1 MNRKLL
7 FIFLWIISQYLIN
20 CEDID
25 ECNTG
30 FEVSKKRECEQLIQS
45 NDTYKCYYNMS
56 IGECQTIY
64 KECTAYEIKGTP
76 TPNTNDYKTCSEI
89 FLSGDDKQYK
99 KCEIKEGTSSCSEV
113 FRICSDYK
121 AGQDICS
128 ALKVNIDDTTE
139 TPQKR
144 CALNSDLKCG
154 IHYNDCGDIN
164 DKQDCIKNIP
174 LEAKNYCYWNDN
186 PETGEKHCQIEDS
199 GCSNYTMINTIS
211 PTPIACKDLKHGANT
226 KCILDGETC
235 KEDAQAGCESY
246 DGNDEMT
253 CKSYKPID
261 NNNKVLKLSMC
272 DFDGNKETKC
282 FTTPRLCPNFTSG
295 SGYNC
300 EELTT
305 KDPLKKR
312 CFLEG
317 STCTEVSIECNG
329 FVNDDDKTEEQ
340 NKNVCESITPYKINT
355 DNTIS
360 VNEHSKCKYNDDK
373 TCTLVDKECTNLN
386 NKDICNSHVF
396 TDDRKSK
403 KKCIYKGSQCKE
415 VYKTCEVYDFT
426 DNDVND
432 KANCEE
438 IEETSQTHKC
448 VYTSATTTPKASA
461 KCETVERECSV
472 GNGNKE
478 TCSSLK
484 PTNDTIY
491 CLYTDNNQCIEQYKT
506 CNTTDDR
513 ILCESNIPEVQYIE
527 CILEKDSQCTPSIK
541 KCSEYKGDNEE
552 ECKNYEAIDTTNN
565 ECVYVN
571 NECIEQPKIFTFCS
585 DYRGKD
591 EKICESI
598 KPLKPDE
605 TPYSPYTYSVKCQI
619 KNNKCILIEP
629 ECSAIT
635 NKEECFATKLKDE
648 EKICVF
654 DNNKCKEQYKDCAT
668 FESHKG
674 PDETVN
680 KNTCESLIGKTC
692 IYNTGTCQAATQE
705 CKHFNPDLYE
715 IQKECTDTTLTD
727 KTKKCVYKN
736 GKCSKKTKTCIE
748 LSEFESQTLALSKEE
763 KESAC
768 KNAESSEENKE
779 CTLKDDGTGC
789 EEVNKSENGKD
800 EDIKSP
806 DTSKT
811 DSNGDSNQ
819 DSGNEGNTSKLQHL
833 NKLLIFIICLLF

>member
-7 FIFLWIISQYLIN
+7 FIFLLIISQYLIN
-20 CEDID
+20 CEEID

-30 FEVSKKRECEQLIQS
+30 FEGSKKEVCEQLIQS
-45 NDTYKCYYNMS
+45 NETYKCYYNMS
-56 IGECQTIY
+56 IGECQTKHKQCDKYTI
-64 KECTAYEIKGTP
+64 TGTP
-76 TPNTNDYKTCSEI
+76 SANDYKTCSEI
-89 FLSGDDKQYK
+89 PLSVNGK
-99 KCEIKEGTSSCSEV
+99 KCEFITESGTSTCKEV
-113 FRICSDYK
+113 FRICTDYK

-128 ALKVNIDDTTE
+128 NLKVNIEGTDDDS
-139 TPQKR
+139 KR
-144 CALNSDLKCG
+144 CVLNSDLKCG
-154 IHYNDCGDIN
+154 IHYNDCGDIDN
-164 DKQDCIKNIP
+164 KPDCIKNIP
-174 LEAKNYCYWNDN
+174 SEFKNFCYWNDN
-186 PETGEKHCQIEDS
+186 PETGEKHCQVGES

-211 PTPIACKDLKHGANT
+211 STHIVCKDLKHGANS
-226 KCILDGETC
+226 KCILDGEIC
-235 KEDAQAGCESY
+235 KEEVLADCESY
-246 DGNDEMT
+246 DGDDENI

-261 NNNKVLKLSMC
+261 SSQDNLVLKLSMC
-272 DFDGNKETKC
+272 DFDRNKGTKC
-282 FTTPRLCPNFTSG
+282 FTTPRLCANFTTG
-295 SGYNC
+295 AGYNC

-305 KDPLKKR
+305 IADDVNKKV

-317 STCTEVSIECNG
+317 SICKEVSIDCKG
-329 FVNDDDKTEEQ
+329 FEFESE
-340 NKNVCESITPYKINT
+340 KNINTCESITPYKKNG
-355 DNTIS
+355 NTIS
-360 VNEHSKCKYNDDK
+360 VNEHSKCKYEGTACN
-373 TCTLVDKECTNLN
+373 LVDKECTDLNN

-396 TDDRKSK
+396 TDERSST
-403 KKCIYKGSQCKE
+403 KKCIYKGGQCKE
-415 VYKTCEVYDFT
+415 VSKTCEDYVIT

-438 IEETSQTHKC
+438 IETSQIYKC
-448 VYTSATTTPKASA
+448 VYTSATTTPEVSPAECK
-461 KCETVERECSV
+461 TVERECSE

-484 PTNDTIY
+484 PTNETFY
-491 CLYTDNNQCIEQYKT
+491 CLYTDNNQCIEQYIS

-513 ILCESNIPEVQYIE
+513 ILCESNIPEVQYKE
-527 CILEKDSQCTPSIK
+527 CILQKDSQCTLSTK
-541 KCSEYKGDNEE
+541 KCSEYKGDNEQ
-552 ECKNYEAIDTTNN
+552 ECKYCEAIDTTNN

-571 NECIEQPKIFTFCS
+571 NQCIEQPKTFKFCS

-605 TPYSPYTYSVKCQI
+605 TPYTYSVKCQI
-619 KNNKCILIEP
+619 KNNKCILIEQ

-635 NKEECFATKLKDE
+635 NKEKCFATKLEDV

-654 DNNKCKEQYKDCAT
+654 DNNQCKEQYKDCTT
-668 FESHKG
+668 FNNHKG
-674 PDETVN
+674 TDETVN

-692 IYNTGTCQAATQE
+692 IYNTGACQAATQE

-715 IQKECTDTTLTD
+715 IQKECTDTTLAD

-736 GKCSKKTKTCIE
+736 GKCSKKTKTCLE
-748 LSEFESQTLALSKEE
+748 LSEFESQTPSLSKEQ

-779 CTLKDDGTGC
+779 CTLKDDETGC
-789 EEVNKSENGKD
+789 KEVNKSENGKD

-819 DSGNEGNTSKLQHL
+819 DSGNEGNTSNFQCL

>member
-7 FIFLWIISQYLIN
+7 FIFLLIISQYLIN
-20 CEDID
+20 CEEID

-30 FEVSKKRECEQLIQS
+30 FEDSKKEVCEDIIGSS
-45 NDTYKCYYNMS
+45 NETYKCYYNMS
-56 IGECQTIY
+56 IGECQTKY
-64 KECTAYEIKGTP
+64 KQCNKYTITGNPSA
-76 TPNTNDYKTCSEI
+76 NDKKNCSEI
-89 FLSGDDKQYK
+89 PLSDNAK
-99 KCEIKEGTSSCSEV
+99 KCEIITESETSTCSEV
-113 FRICSDYK
+113 YRICTDYK
-121 AGQDICS
+121 AGQDTCS
-128 ALKVNIDDTTE
+128 NLKVNIKGTVDAS
-139 TPQKR
+139 KR
-144 CALNSDLKCG
+144 CALNSDLKCD
-154 IHYNDCGDIN
+154 IHYNNCEDIKN
-164 DKQDCIKNIP
+164 KQDCIKNIP
-174 LEAKNYCYWNDN
+174 SEITKYCYWDDSK
-186 PETGEKHCQIEDS
+186 EEGSKCQEKDS
-199 GCSNYTMINTIS
+199 GCSNYTMINTIGS
-211 PTPIACKDLKHGANT
+211 TTCKTLNHEENS

-235 KEDAQAGCESY
+235 KEEIHAECESY
-246 DGNDEMT
+246 DGDNENI
-253 CKSYKPID
+253 CKSYIPID
-261 NNNKVLKLSMC
+261 STRDNLVVKLSMC
-272 DFDGNKETKC
+272 DFDNNRESGKKC
-282 FTTPRLCPNFTSG
+282 FTTSRLCANFTSG
-295 SGYNC
+295 AGYKC
-300 EELTT
+300 EDLTT
-305 KDPLKKR
+305 TVNDPTKKS
-312 CFLEG
+312 CFLQG
-317 STCTEVSIECNG
+317 STCTEVSIECKG
-329 FVNDDDKTEEQ
+329 FDYLNDKTEKQ
-340 NKNVCESITPYKINT
+340 NKDACESITPYKINT

-396 TDDRKSK
+396 TDDRKST

-415 VYKTCEVYDFT
+415 VYKTCENYVFT
-426 DNDVND
+426 NNDVND

-438 IEETSQTHKC
+438 IEETSQTYKC
-448 VYTSATTTPKASA
+448 VYTSATTTPEASA

-484 PTNDTIY
+484 PNNETFY

-513 ILCESNIPEVQYIE
+513 ILCESNIPEVQYKE
-527 CILEKDSQCTPSIK
+527 CILEKDSQCKLSTK

-552 ECKNYEAIDTTNN
+552 ECKNCEAIDTTNN

-571 NECIEQPKIFTFCS
+571 NQCIEQPKTFKFCS

-605 TPYSPYTYSVKCQI
+605 TPYTYSVKCQI
-619 KNNKCILIEP
+619 KNNKCILIEQ

-635 NKEECFATKLKDE
+635 NKEECFATKLEDV

-654 DNNKCKEQYKDCAT
+654 DNNQCKEQYKDCAT
-668 FESHKG
+668 FQSHKG
-674 PDETVN
+674 TDETVN
-680 KNTCESLIGKTC
+680 KNTCESLIGETC
-692 IYNTGTCQAATQE
+692 IYNTGTGTCQAATQE

-715 IQKECTDTTLTD
+715 IQKECTDTTLDD

-736 GKCSKKTKTCIE
+736 GKCSKKTKTCLE
-748 LSEFESQTLALSKEE
+748 LSEFESQTPSLSKEQ

-779 CTLKDDGTGC
+779 CTLKDDETGC
-789 EEVNKSENGKD
+789 KEVNKSENSKD

-819 DSGNEGNTSKLQHL
+819 DSGNEGNTSNFQCL